1 LSGRRGTALVPLK
14 PGNYR
19 LTAEHL
25 DKYVDENTIA
35 VVAIAGQTFTGEDDD
50 IREIHDWLDAYEK
63 KAVASPRGLRAL
75 CISSPLIVRGL
86 TRWNASSR

>member
-1 LSGRRGTALVPLK
+1 VPLK

-19 LTAEHL
+19 LTAEEL

-50 IREIHDWLDAYEK
+50 FQGIHDWLDAYE
-63 KAVASPRGLRAL
+63 
-75 CISSPLIVRGL
+75 
-86 TRWNASSR
+86 